1 VASWTHANTVVE
13 AETVCAMT
21 PFPVALVAK
30 GLPGYG
36 LAERHIRK
44 NGVPSGSRIAQ
55 GLMSW

>member
-1 VASWTHANTVVE
+1 VAWGTHANTVVG
-13 AETVCAMT
+13 AETVCAIT
-21 PFPVALVAK
+21 PYPVALVAE
-30 GLPGYG
+30 GPPGYG